1 MENQLETIKANLPY
15 GYEKQIAKEVGCSQ
29 GTVHNILNNKP
40 ASARST
46 YKEWPMNLWK
56 LPKESLGRQPNWKLC
71 IMELQAD
78 SALTKRENQIAGLAA
93 CGLAKKEIADRLGT
107 AYGTVN
113 VLLDKA
119 YKKTGTSKLN
129 ELGAWWINRV
139 FALNIDF
146 KQLQKSLIALSFLGI
161 IAFQIA
167 FDCNNDLNRSR
178 RARIR
183 RNRIEEVYE
192 L

>member
-1 MENQLETIKANLPY
+1 MD
-15 GYEKQIAKEVGCSQ
+15 
-29 GTVHNILNNKP
+29 
-40 ASARST
+40 
-46 YKEWPMNLWK
+46 
-56 LPKESLGRQPNWKLC
+56 
-71 IMELQAD
+71 LQAD
-78 SALTKRENQIAGLAA
+78 STLTKRENQIAGLAA

-113 VLLDKA
+113 VQLDKA

-129 ELGAWWINRV
+129 ELGTWWINRV
-139 FALNIDF
+139 LTLNIDF

-161 IAFQIA
+161 IVFQIS
-167 FDCNNDLNRSR
+167 FDCNSDLNRSR

>member
-1 MENQLETIKANLPY
+1 
-15 GYEKQIAKEVGCSQ
+15 
-29 GTVHNILNNKP
+29 
-40 ASARST
+40 
-46 YKEWPMNLWK
+46 MNLWK

-119 YKKTGTSKLN
+119 YKKTGTNKLN

>member
-1 MENQLETIKANLPY
+1 MD
-15 GYEKQIAKEVGCSQ
+15 
-29 GTVHNILNNKP
+29 
-40 ASARST
+40 
-46 YKEWPMNLWK
+46 
-56 LPKESLGRQPNWKLC
+56 
-71 IMELQAD
+71 LQAD
-78 SALTKRENQIAGLAA
+78 STLTKRENQIAGLAA

-192 L
+192 LSSILIRQHSIEMQMCFSNQKLNTIQKLNKETA

>member
-1 MENQLETIKANLPY
+1 
-15 GYEKQIAKEVGCSQ
+15 
-29 GTVHNILNNKP
+29 
-40 ASARST
+40 
-46 YKEWPMNLWK
+46 
-56 LPKESLGRQPNWKLC
+56 
-71 IMELQAD
+71 MELQAD

-129 ELGAWWINRV
+129 EL
-139 FALNIDF
+139 IDF